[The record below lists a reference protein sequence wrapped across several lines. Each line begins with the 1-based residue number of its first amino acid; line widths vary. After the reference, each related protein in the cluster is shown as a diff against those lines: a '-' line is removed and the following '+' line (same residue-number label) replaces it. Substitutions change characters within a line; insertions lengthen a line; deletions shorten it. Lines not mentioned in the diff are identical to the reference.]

1 MNWLPKFKNF
11 FDGLFLL
18 VTVAL
23 ILLSLVG
30 YLGELHHYLDLT
42 SHFKLQYLIISFCP
56 FFFFLMRRQQLGL
69 SLSLFC
75 LLFNL
80 LEIAPWYLP
89 QSFVSSSEIQGQK
102 VRVLQSNINKNYYQY
117 SQLISLVREEKPDIA
132 VFLEVSQANAKK
144 FEVLRDIL
152 PYSIAAPAGDIDGT
166 LVYSKLPLKNSS
178 VKPIGEGRESILAD
192 IAIQGQSLSLI
203 TAHPSNALGKA
214 FVEERNRQFAAIG
227 DYVAQVKNPLVVGD
241 FNVTM
246 WSPYYKRFVSK
257 ARLRN
262 VRAGFGILPT
272 WPTFRPLLYI
282 PIDHCFVRRDIK
294 VLNVRTG
301 RKVGSDHLPLI
312 TDLLIPQKLT

>member
-23 ILLSLVG
+23 ILLSLIG

-42 SHFKLQYLIISFCP
+42 SHFKLQYLILSFCP

-102 VRVLQSNINKNYYQY
+102 LRVLQSNINKYHYQY
-117 SQLISLVREEKPDIA
+117 SQLISLVKQEKPDIA

-152 PYSIAAPAGDIDGT
+152 PYSIAAPDGDIDGT

-178 VKPIGEGRESILAD
+178 VKSIGEGRKSILAD
-192 IAIQGQSLSLI
+192 IAIQGQTLSLI

-214 FVEERNRQFAAIG
+214 FVEERNRQLAAIG

-257 ARLRN
+257 ARLGN

-282 PIDHCFVRRDIK
+282 PIDHCLVRRDIK